1 MQCRWLKCCV
11 HCLDSEDVVDIM
23 YYAIGS
29 DLASQ
34 PQKSSVYLA
43 SRHGDTS
50 NCACGKSDQCRASK
64 CIVYTSLYPIKVSW
78 KQYKCIL
85 FSELV
90 IYLFREKVESLVRRR
105 KSRILCVDVIPLAFV
120 TYTWFQKHCC

>member
-1 MQCRWLKCCV
+1 MATPPTVPVESLINVELVNVLYTHPYIPSKF
-11 HCLDSEDVVDIM
+11 
-23 YYAIGS
+23 
-29 DLASQ
+29 
-34 PQKSSVYLA
+34 
-43 SRHGDTS
+43 HG
-50 NCACGKSDQCRASK
+50 
-64 CIVYTSLYPIKVSW
+64 

-105 KSRILCVDVIPLAFV
+105 KSRILCVDVIPLAFI

>member
-1 MQCRWLKCCV
+1 M
-11 HCLDSEDVVDIM
+11 HCLDSEDAVDIM

-50 NCACGKSDQCRASK
+50 NCACGKSDQCRVNVLYTHPYIPSK
-64 CIVYTSLYPIKVSW
+64 FHG

-85 FSELV
+85 FLELV
-90 IYLFREKVESLVRRR
+90 IYVFREKVESLVRPGEI
-105 KSRILCVDVIPLAFV
+105 KNFV
-120 TYTWFQKHCC
+120 CGCYTTSICYIYMVSKTLLLTN